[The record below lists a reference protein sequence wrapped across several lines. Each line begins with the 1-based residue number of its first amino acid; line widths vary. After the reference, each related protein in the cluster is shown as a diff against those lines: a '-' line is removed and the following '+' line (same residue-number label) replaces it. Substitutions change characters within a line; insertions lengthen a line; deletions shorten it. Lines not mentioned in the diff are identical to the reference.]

1 MRCQMQHN
9 DTDLVRLVLSGDDDA
24 FSLLVTKY
32 RKQVHALA
40 WRIVKDFHIAE
51 EITQDTFITAY
62 RKLEN
67 LNEPQRFAGW
77 LSVITRRQCFAW
89 LRKRS
94 KMIQSFEHQEQV
106 DNEPIEEVV
115 YSEYVVEEKERVAV
129 EAQREVVQK
138 LLAKLQE
145 SERTVMTLHYFGEMT
160 CVEIGEFLGVSANT
174 IKSRLH
180 RAQQRLQKH
189 EPMIREALEHYKI
202 SPNLTENI
210 MREIAKTEPT
220 VPSAG
225 KPFVPWLFAA
235 TTFVVILIMLGFGYN
250 KNLAFFQQPYSL
262 DATSDMLVEIV
273 EAPVVKKLAIEQDSR
288 RQVGNTQAHSE
299 KAVSKQQ
306 PDDLQLLSTERGEVN
321 KTENYPQWHLPIE
334 AKMRFGKGG
343 MENIQ
348 FSPDGTH
355 LAVGSSLGVW
365 IYDVETGN
373 EISLLSGMRGA
384 VIYSADGRFMASGGE
399 DPLSS
404 LGGTSL
410 ENGVVLWNIAKGSD
424 VTPKET
430 LPAASILRFSNDSK
444 TLIFLSKSRDTIY
457 RIDVETGE
465 TTTTKMEERG
475 GHIHLENYALT
486 ENKIAIGS
494 EEGKI
499 QIWDTNTGNQLSTLR
514 EFGKEFRL
522 RDYYIEDSDETN
534 RTLTLEF
541 SPDGTHLATGNLD
554 TTVQLWDTTTREET
568 ILLQKPIEGN
578 IWSVRWENGKE
589 TIKNP
594 LKNERN
600 GRPVALTFSP
610 DGTQL
615 ACGSEDSTIKLWN
628 ALTGE
633 LIATFTG
640 HPGFVNT
647 LTFSPDGGTLA
658 SGGTDGTIQFWDI
671 KNRKPMPNRI
681 AGHLWMT
688 TASMSNDGSQLV
700 SVSDNG
706 IISVWD
712 LKKSQKTTVTTKATL
727 EERLFWNTW
736 RDQVLSPDGTK
747 LANAGIQSNPSK
759 PNYKDS
765 VLRLTDVNTGRELK
779 SFPSGSGEV
788 FSPDGITLAKG
799 GYNIRL
805 LNIETGEEREII
817 TSDPDEDSN
826 EDKPFIRT
834 VKFSPDGEKIVS
846 GTSGG
851 HVQLWDTKTGT
862 ELSSFFGEHI
872 SGDKKR
878 EPIQQFAF
886 SSDGSLIAVSST
898 KRIRIIGRAKQPHF
912 KELLFSEEEDGN
924 TFIFSPDNTV
934 LIIGCWGGKIGI
946 WDVVTGNKLT
956 TLDGHSV
963 TVEKLLFSQ
972 DNKTLISVGGGFILF
987 WDWDKI
993 IKSARGEDQVR
1004 EADTNLSSQ
1013 EQDNENVLQF
1023 IEHSPEKPKI
1033 SDHTLTK
1040 GEVYLANEWYDEAF
1054 EQFTKNLSAADYNV
1068 EKSVTTPPSFHR
1080 QLFAR
1085 ISKVGKNVQDKD
1097 GFTDMVNKII
1107 DAFPDSLSI
1116 QLNAHLLL
1124 AIFYYDNGFVEETN
1138 AHIHKIN
1145 TLTANLSTE
1154 SLTLQSNVY
1163 LSLAK
1168 LYNHIGTLEES
1179 DVYLQKIDDMIAE
1192 LNPNT
1197 TSSLKFQIDTHFS
1210 LAEYYRENGIHEMAG
1225 VHIQKT
1231 GFITEAAWT
1240 VLGPFD
1246 NTGGIG
1252 FDTTYIPED
1261 ITKIDLTTK
1270 YDGQVGPVSWKKF
1283 SDAELNGNIHLG
1295 ERNVNWQ
1302 VFYAFATITSPDE
1315 RDVQFRF
1322 DSDDQGKV
1330 WLNGTEVFEHTKTYA
1345 VRLDTYI
1352 IPVTLKTGKNSILV
1366 KVCNEEGACTF
1377 ILRITDENGRVFDDL
1392 IINKSTQNK
1401 Q

>member
-1 MRCQMQHN
+1 MQHN
-9 DTDLVRLVLSGDDDA
+9 DTDLVRLVLAGDDDA

-51 EITQDTFITAY
+51 EITQDAFITAY
-62 RKLEN
+62 KKMEN
-67 LNEPQRFAGW
+67 LKEPQRFAGW

-89 LRKRS
+89 LRNNS
-94 KMIQSFEHQEQV
+94 KITQSLEHQEHE
-106 DNEPIEEVV
+106 DNEPLEEAV
-115 YSEYVVEEKERVAV
+115 YSEYVVEEKERVTV

-138 LLAKLQE
+138 LLTKLQE

-220 VPSAG
+220 APSAG
-225 KPFVPWLFAA
+225 KPFVPWLVA
-235 TTFVVILIMLGFGYN
+235 TSTFVIVLIMLGFGYN

-262 DATSDMLVEIV
+262 DATSDVLVEIV
-273 EAPVVKKLAIEQDSR
+273 DASVVKSLDIEQDSR
-288 RQVGNTQAHSE
+288 RQVGNTQAQSE
-299 KAVSKQQ
+299 IPDSKQS
-306 PDDLQLLSTERGEVN
+306 DDLQLLSAEVGKVN
-321 KTENYPQWHLPIE
+321 KAENYPQWHLPKE
-334 AKMRFGKGG
+334 AKLRLGKGG
-343 MENIQ
+343 MGNIQ
-348 FSPDGTH
+348 FSPNGTQ
-355 LAVGSSLGVW
+355 LAVGSSMGVW
-365 IYDVETGN
+365 IYDVGTGN
-373 EISLLSGMRGA
+373 EISLLSDMRGS
-384 VIYSADGRFMASGGE
+384 VIYSPDGRFIASGGE

-410 ENGVVLWNIAKGSD
+410 ENGVVLWNITKGGEVS
-424 VTPKET
+424 VKET
-430 LPAASILRFSNDSK
+430 LPAASILRFSNNSK
-444 TLIFLSKSRDTIY
+444 SLIFLSKSRDTIY

-465 TTTTKMEERG
+465 TTTTKMQERA

-494 EEGKI
+494 KEGKI
-499 QIWDTNTGNQLSTLR
+499 QLWDTNTGNQLSTLR

-522 RDYYIEDSDETN
+522 NDYYIENHNETN
-534 RTLTLEF
+534 HALTLEF
-541 SPDGTHLATGNLD
+541 SLDGTHLATGNLD

-578 IWSVRWENGKE
+578 MWSVRWENGKE
-589 TIKNP
+589 TINNP

-600 GRPVALTFSP
+600 GRPVALAFSP
-610 DGTQL
+610 DGKQL
-615 ACGSEDSTIKLWN
+615 ACGSEDNTIKLWN

-633 LIATFTG
+633 LIAIFTG
-640 HPGFVNT
+640 HHGFVNT
-647 LTFSPDGGTLA
+647 LTFSPDGDTLA
-658 SGGTDGTIQFWDI
+658 SGGTDGTVQFWDI

-681 AGHLWMT
+681 AGHLWMA
-688 TASMSNDGSQLV
+688 TASMSNDGSKLV
-700 SVSDNG
+700 SVSDNS
-706 IISVWD
+706 IISIWD
-712 LKKSQKTTVTTKATL
+712 LKNSQKTTVTTKATL
-727 EERLFWNTW
+727 EERLFWSTW

-747 LANAGIQSNPSK
+747 LANAGIQTNPSK

-779 SFPSGSGEV
+779 SFPLGTGEV
-788 FSPDGITLAKG
+788 FSPDGKTLAKG

-817 TSDPDEDSN
+817 VSDNDEH
-826 EDKPFIRT
+826 KPFIRT
-834 VKFSPDGEKIVS
+834 VNFSPDGELIIS

-851 HVQLWDTKTGT
+851 HVQLWDVENGT
-862 ELSSFFGEHI
+862 ELSSFFGEFM
-872 SGDKKR
+872 SDDKKR

-898 KRIRIIGRAKQPHF
+898 KRIRMIGRAKQPHF
-912 KELLFSEEEDGN
+912 KELLFSEDEDGD

-934 LIIGCWGGKIGI
+934 LIIGCWGGKIGL

-963 TVEKLLFSQ
+963 SVEKLLFSQ

-993 IKSARGEDQVR
+993 LKSARQENQVR
-1004 EADTNLSSQ
+1004 EYDTNLSFK
-1013 EQDNENVLQF
+1013 EQNNENVLQF

-1033 SDHTLTK
+1033 SDHILTK
-1040 GEVYLANEWYDEAF
+1040 GEVYLANEWYDEAL

-1068 EKSVTTPPSFHR
+1068 EKNVTTPPSFHR
-1080 QLFAR
+1080 ELFAR

-1097 GFTDMVNKII
+1097 GYTEMVNKLI
-1107 DAFPDSLSI
+1107 AYFTDSLSI

-1154 SLTLQSNVY
+1154 SLTLQSNIY

-1179 DVYLQKIDDMIAE
+1179 DVYIQKIDDMIAE
-1192 LNPNT
+1192 INPNN
-1197 TSSLKFQIDTHFS
+1197 TSSLKFQIDTNFS
-1210 LAEYYRENGIHEMAG
+1210 LAEYYHENGMHEMAG
-1225 VHIQKT
+1225 EHIQKT
-1231 GFITEAAWT
+1231 GFITEDAWT
-1240 VLGPFD
+1240 VIGPFD

-1283 SDAELNGNIHLG
+1283 SDAEFNGYIHLG

-1315 RDVQFRF
+1315 RAVQLRF
-1322 DSDDQGKV
+1322 DSDDQGKL
-1330 WLNGTEVFEHTKTYA
+1330 WLNGKEVFDHTKTYA
-1345 VRLDTYI
+1345 VRLDTYT

-1366 KVCNEEGACTF
+1366 KVCNEAGACTF
-1377 ILRITDENGRVFDDL
+1377 ILRITDTNGNPFSDL
-1392 IINKSTQNK
+1392 ELLK
-1401 Q
+1401 